1 MTDDPIRNVQLNTT
15 DAVYSVKKPAD
26 REFHRDK
33 KKKDNYQSR
42 KKDRVELSEKSTEES
57 NVENEKKEDN
67 EKQASQENSLKSVNI
82 LVK

>member
-33 KKKDNYQSR
+33 R
-42 KKDRVELSEKSTEES
+42 KRQLSE
-57 NVENEKKEDN
+57 
-67 EKQASQENSLKSVNI
+67 SQKRSS
-82 LVK
+82 